1 MDRGQRNFRR
11 LARISLAPL
20 ALWVICGCQTVK
32 TPQEQIARTNLG
44 REKNMNSMPDYV
56 VGPPDIIDI
65 EVLEALPGRPIA
77 GERLVRPDGTITLGF
92 YGDVYVSGLTLKEI
106 KEKIIIHLRQFLT
119 DEALGLVAERDEGN
133 RRAGDAEDKAAEEKA
148 SKPVLVL
155 PADSDRVSVD
165 VASYNSQVYYVLG
178 DVNAP
183 GRLPLTGN
191 ETVLDALQ
199 YAGGLDP
206 SAATNNIRL
215 VRPAPPGACCAQTLP
230 VNIAAIM
237 QAGDTATNYQLMPG
251 DRIFV
256 YRDPIVRTTIFIN
269 RLAAPFNTVV
279 NATLTYAFAAR
290 SVKSIGVPINGSS
303 STANRSAAATVPS
316 ISAPSR

>member
-1 MDRGQRNFRR
+1 MDRGQNDFRR

-20 ALWVICGCQTVK
+20 ALWVVCGCQTVR
-32 TPQEQIARTNLG
+32 TPEEQIAATNLG
-44 REKNMNSMPDYV
+44 REKMMVSMPDYV
-56 VGPPDIIDI
+56 VSPPDLIQI
-65 EVLEALPGRPIA
+65 EVLEALPGRPIG

-106 KEKIIIHLRQFLT
+106 KVKLIIHLRKYLT
-119 DEALGLVAERDEGN
+119 DESLGLVAERDDNGGV
-133 RRAGDAEDKAAEEKA
+133 RSDDAKVG
-148 SKPVLVL
+148 KPIPVE

-178 DVNAP
+178 DVNSP

-215 VRPAPPGACCAQTLP
+215 VRPAPPGSTCPQLLP

-237 QAGDTATNYQLMPG
+237 QAGDTTTNYQLMPG
-251 DRIFV
+251 DRLYV

-269 RLAAPFNTVV
+269 RLAAPFNSVV
-279 NATLTYAFAAR
+279 NTTLTYAFAAR
-290 SVKSIGVPINGSS
+290 TVKSIGVPINGN
-303 STANRSAAATVPS
+303 TTINRNGAAATPT
-316 ISAPSR
+316 ISGPSR

>member
-1 MDRGQRNFRR
+1 MDRGQTNFRR
-11 LARISLAPL
+11 LARIALAPL
-20 ALWVICGCQTVK
+20 ALWVVCGCQTVRTK
-32 TPQEQIARTNLG
+32 EETIAAISMG
-44 REKNMNSMPDYV
+44 REKMMFSMPDYV
-56 VGPPDIIDI
+56 VGPPDIIQI
-65 EVLEALPGRPIA
+65 EVLEALPGRPIS

-106 KEKIIIHLRQFLT
+106 KEKIVIHLRTFIT
-119 DEALGLVAERDEGN
+119 DESLGLVAEKDEFGGVSSDN
-133 RRAGDAEDKAAEEKA
+133 
-148 SKPVLVL
+148 SKPREPIRVK

-178 DVNAP
+178 DVNSP
-183 GRLPLTGN
+183 GRLPMTGN
-191 ETVLDALQ
+191 DTVLDALQ

-215 VRPAPPGACCAQTLP
+215 VRPAPPGSSKPQLLP

-237 QAGDTATNYQLMPG
+237 QDGDTTTNYQLMPG
-251 DRIFV
+251 DRLYV

-279 NATLTYAFAAR
+279 NSILTYSFTVR
-290 SVKSIGVPINGSS
+290 SVKSIGVPINGG
-303 STANRSAAATVPS
+303 TTNRNTT
-316 ISAPSR
+316 INAPGIAGPAR

>member
-1 MDRGQRNFRR
+1 MDRGQNDYRR

-20 ALWVICGCQTVK
+20 ALWVVCGCQTVR
-32 TPQEQIARTNLG
+32 TPESQIATTNLG
-44 REKNMNSMPDYV
+44 RELNMTSMPDYV
-56 VGPPDIIDI
+56 VGPPDHIQI
-65 EVLEALPGRPIA
+65 EVQEALPGRPKQA
-77 GERLVRPDGTITLGF
+77 VERLVRPDGTITLGF
-92 YGDVYVSGLTLKEI
+92 YGDIYVSGLTLKEI
-106 KEKIIIHLRQFLT
+106 KVKVIIHLRQFLT
-119 DEALGLVAERDEGN
+119 DEALGLIAQRDDGRGPGTVNPDEN
-133 RRAGDAEDKAAEEKA
+133 
-148 SKPVLVL
+148 KPLYVD

-165 VASYNSQVYYVLG
+165 VASYNSKVYYVLG
-178 DVNAP
+178 DVNSP

-237 QAGDTATNYQLMPG
+237 QAGDTTTNYQLMAG
-251 DRIFV
+251 DRLFV

-269 RLAAPFNTVV
+269 RLAAPFNSVV
-279 NATLTYAFAAR
+279 NTILTYSFTAR
-290 SVKSIGVPINGSS
+290 SVKSIGVPINGG
-303 STANRSAAATVPS
+303 TTTNRSAAAVTPV
-316 ISAPSR
+316 ISGPAR